1 MNKPFATLGDALA
14 AKDTPGIDW
23 RSQLKAEDIPIRTP
37 RYTPPPPSSRP
48 ASQQGPDRGYVEQ
61 PAERIATT
69 QIPLVMLRKQMPL
82 PVPPPE
88 AEPPASTEVT
98 EVPKAKKSRQHYS
111 DEFRAKI
118 IAEALSLG
126 QGGQAV
132 TARKHKLDQSI
143 ISLWIKN
150 AKKRGTLPPASG
162 VSSTRT
168 LVSPPSSGPVSV
180 GADTQLTMPT
190 ISIPG
195 LPEYIRAI
203 VREEVKAE
211 LRRRLSGD

>member
-1 MNKPFATLGDALA
+1 MNNKPFATLGDALA
-14 AKDTPGIDW
+14 AKTESREAVVDW
-23 RSQLKAEDIPIRTP
+23 RSQMKAEDIPIRTP

-48 ASQQGPDRGYVEQ
+48 VSQGGPDRGYVEQ

-69 QIPLVMLRKQMPL
+69 QIPLAMLRKQM

-98 EVPKAKKSRQHYS
+98 EMPKANKKNMSTPEQRARVVAAVLADGKPGAQSRAAQKFGVFESNISQWMKQHRKVSGAPLSSRQ
-111 DEFRAKI
+111 
-118 IAEALSLG
+118 
-126 QGGQAV
+126 Q
-132 TARKHKLDQSI
+132 
-143 ISLWIKN
+143 
-150 AKKRGTLPPASG
+150 
-162 VSSTRT
+162 T

-180 GADTQLTMPT
+180 SADTQLQMPT
-190 ISIPG
+190 ISVPG